1 MNEDQIKGK
10 AEKAKGYVKEKA
22 GEVTGNENLEAEGSA
37 ERVAGKARETVGN
50 AKEKVKDAVDDITD
64 R

>member
-10 AEKAKGYVKEKA
+10 AEKAKGYVKEKT
-22 GEVTGNENLEAEGSA
+22 GEFTGNENLEAEGAA
-37 ERVAGKARETVGN
+37 ERTAGKARETLGK
-50 AKEKVKDAVDDITD
+50 AKEKVKDVVDDTLD